1 MNYLIYSLIAVIIF
15 SLGLNNILKKQAKYF
30 YFLASLITIIVT
42 TYEFF
47 KIWTGFKLEG
57 ISYILERS
65 FMKGYVS
72 TALFILVMFAGALSK
87 KWGITKKLL
96 RVRAEMAILASI
108 LILPHFIVYIYKFL
122 INLFNGKTLNG
133 SYIAFVIVGILAF
146 VIMIP
151 LFITSFKK
159 VRVSMSSSKW
169 KSLQRWAYP
178 FYFLIYAHIIII
190 LLNKKEINWNTV
202 GTYTVIFLGYFV
214 LKLVNSKKVAK

>member
-1 MNYLIYSLIAVIIF
+1 MNYLIYSLIAVIIL

-96 RVRAEMAILASI
+96 RVEL
-108 LILPHFIVYIYKFL
+108 
-122 INLFNGKTLNG
+122 
-133 SYIAFVIVGILAF
+133 
-146 VIMIP
+146 
-151 LFITSFKK
+151 
-159 VRVSMSSSKW
+159 KW
-169 KSLQRWAYP
+169 P
-178 FYFLIYAHIIII
+178 F
-190 LLNKKEINWNTV
+190 
-202 GTYTVIFLGYFV
+202 
-214 LKLVNSKKVAK
+214 